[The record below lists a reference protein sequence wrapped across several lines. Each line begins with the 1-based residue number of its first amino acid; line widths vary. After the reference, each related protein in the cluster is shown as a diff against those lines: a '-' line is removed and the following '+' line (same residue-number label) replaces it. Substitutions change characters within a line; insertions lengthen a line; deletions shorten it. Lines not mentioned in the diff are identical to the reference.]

1 MKDKIDFVVTWVDDS
16 DSNWQSKRNQYS
28 NVKSKSNVAKT
39 TFREWGAFRYWFRGV
54 EKMLLG

>member
-16 DSNWQSKRNQYS
+16 DSNWQSKRNQHS

-39 TFREWGAFRYWFRGV
+39 TFRFNIA
-54 EKMLLG
+54 MLVSF